1 VLSLLALLSAVA
13 PALAPAL
20 AEPLT
25 HAQRLWLYVTLAAS
39 PILTEELG
47 ALLGGVAVSQGQL
60 RLVLAIFAVTA
71 GGWLATTLL
80 YVFGWWRGRWV
91 RERFPSA
98 GAAMKRWLRAVR
110 RRPWRS
116 ALAVRFAF
124 GARLLLPLACGA
136 AHLRPVLYLVGS
148 LVSSIVWSSLFVL
161 LGFWFGDTAVGA
173 IQVVRR
179 YDQYAVGVVAGLAV
193 VVGLIL
199 RRRRRARA
207 AAAAATA
214 AAATTAPVEPG

>member
-1 VLSLLALLSAVA
+1 VLSLLALLSAV
-13 PALAPAL
+13 APAL

-60 RLVLAIFAVTA
+60 RLVLAIVAVTL
-71 GGWLATTLL
+71 GGWLATTAL
-80 YVFGWWRGRWV
+80 YVFGWWKGRWV
-91 RERFPSA
+91 RGRFPKA

-110 RRPWRS
+110 RRPWGS

-136 AHLRPVLYLVGS
+136 AHLRPHVYLIGS
-148 LVSSIVWSSLFVL
+148 LISSIVWSSLFVL
-161 LGFWFGDTAVGA
+161 LGFWFGAAAVGA
-173 IQVVRR
+173 LEVVRR
-179 YDQYAVGVVAGLAV
+179 YDQYAVGVIAGLAV
-193 VVGLIL
+193 VVWLTI
-199 RRRRRARA
+199 RRRRHARA
-207 AAAAATA
+207 AAVVAD
-214 AAATTAPVEPG
+214 PVEQA